1 METIV
6 NDVDR
11 LLLPGVA
18 HWNHPHIHA
27 YVAMTNSYPAMFAN
41 IVNSGM
47 EGIGFTWTTCSEQAI
62 VTMMAACNEVTEKC
76 IPDHPGDIK
85 YEALSKP
92 SCYGLVRASAL
103 TSFVHVYRNQ
113 VTPEQVIKC
122 LRL

>member
-1 METIV
+1 MGSKYFSEMRASCKAAIEITMNYLKSWSSSTFPILRSGLLVHQLPTDQPQEGVKMETIV

-47 EGIGFTWTTCSEQAI
+47 EGIGFT
-62 VTMMAACNEVTEKC
+62 KR
-76 IPDHPGDIK
+76 
-85 YEALSKP
+85 Y
-92 SCYGLVRASAL
+92 
-103 TSFVHVYRNQ
+103 
-113 VTPEQVIKC
+113 
-122 LRL
+122 